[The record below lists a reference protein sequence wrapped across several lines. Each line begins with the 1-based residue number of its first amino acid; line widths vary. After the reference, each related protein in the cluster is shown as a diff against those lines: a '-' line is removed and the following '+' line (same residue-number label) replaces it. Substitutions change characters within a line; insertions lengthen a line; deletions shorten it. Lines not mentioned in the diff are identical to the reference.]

1 MLNSQNW
8 INNWNQTFHQI
19 EKIKGEI
26 ESFVVEKSA
35 TEEEIK
41 LIEQQLGYP
50 LPISFREVLVKFSK
64 QVELRWSFPDELSIP
79 VEFDAIFAG
88 ELCWNLD
95 SIEDL
100 TEVADSLL
108 KDVGDNYGENL
119 RQKLAFYTVPNGDYL
134 ALDLNSNNEDAA
146 VVYWDHEE
154 DSVTYVADNFIEFIE
169 KFTDLHL
176 IGAEIWQW
184 ETFIDS
190 KGINTDS
197 EIAQKWKKL
206 FAEL

>member
-8 INNWNQTFHQI
+8 INNWNETFHQV
-19 EKIKGEI
+19 EKIKGDI

-41 LIEQQLGYP
+41 LTEQQLGYP
-50 LPISFREVLVKFSK
+50 LPIGFKEVLVKFSK

-79 VEFDAIFAG
+79 AEFDDIFAG

-100 TEVADSLL
+100 AEVADSL

-197 EIAQKWKKL
+197 ELAQKWKKL
-206 FAEL
+206 FTEL

>member
-8 INNWNQTFHQI
+8 INNWNETFHQI
-19 EKIKGEI
+19 EKIKGDI

-41 LIEQQLGYP
+41 LTEQQLGYP
-50 LPISFREVLVKFSK
+50 LPISFKEVLVKFSK

-79 VEFDAIFAG
+79 AEFDDIFAG

-100 TEVADSLL
+100 AEVADSL

-197 EIAQKWKKL
+197 EIAKKWKKL

>member
-8 INNWNQTFHQI
+8 INNWNETFHQI

-41 LIEQQLGYP
+41 LIEHQLGYA
-50 LPISFREVLVKFSK
+50 LPSSFREVLVKFSK

-79 VEFDAIFAG
+79 AEFDAIFAG

-100 TEVADSLL
+100 TEVADSL

-119 RQKLAFYTVPNGDYL
+119 RQKLAFYTVTNGDYL

-154 DSVTYVADNFIEFIE
+154 DLVTYVADNFIEFIE

-206 FAEL
+206 FTEL

>member
-8 INNWNQTFHQI
+8 INNWNETFHQI
-19 EKIKGEI
+19 EKIKGDI

-41 LIEQQLGYP
+41 LTEQQLGYP
-50 LPISFREVLVKFSK
+50 LPISFKEVLVKFSK

-79 VEFDAIFAG
+79 AEFDDIFAG

-100 TEVADSLL
+100 AEVADSL

-169 KFTDLHL
+169 KFTDLNL

-206 FAEL
+206 FTEL

>member
-8 INNWNQTFHQI
+8 INNWNETFHQI
-19 EKIKGEI
+19 EKIKGDI

-41 LIEQQLGYP
+41 LTEQQLGYP
-50 LPISFREVLVKFSK
+50 LPISFKEVLVKFSK

-79 VEFDAIFAG
+79 AEFDDIFAG

-100 TEVADSLL
+100 AEVADSL

-197 EIAQKWKKL
+197 ELAQKWKKL
-206 FAEL
+206 FTEL

>member
-8 INNWNQTFHQI
+8 INNWNETFHQI
-19 EKIKGEI
+19 EKIKGDI

-50 LPISFREVLVKFSK
+50 LPISFKEVLVKFSK

-79 VEFDAIFAG
+79 AEFNDIFAG

-100 TEVADSLL
+100 TEVADSL

-206 FAEL
+206 FTEL

>member
-8 INNWNQTFHQI
+8 INNWNETFHQI
-19 EKIKGEI
+19 EKIKGDI

-41 LIEQQLGYP
+41 LTEQQLGYP
-50 LPISFREVLVKFSK
+50 LPISFKEVLVKFSK

-79 VEFDAIFAG
+79 AEFDDIFAG

-100 TEVADSLL
+100 AEVADSL

-206 FAEL
+206 FTEL

>member
-8 INNWNQTFHQI
+8 INNWNETFHQI
-19 EKIKGEI
+19 EKIKGKI
-26 ESFVVEKSA
+26 ESFVVEKTA

-41 LIEQQLGYP
+41 LIEQQLGYS
-50 LPISFREVLVKFSK
+50 LPVSFKEVLVNFSK
-64 QVELRWSFPDELSIP
+64 QVELRWFFPDHLSIP
-79 VEFDAIFAG
+79 AEFDAIFAG
-88 ELCWNLD
+88 ELCWDLD
-95 SIEDL
+95 SIEDV
-100 TEVADSLL
+100 TEVADSLQ
-108 KDVGDNYGENL
+108 DVGDNYGENL

-134 ALDLNSNNEDAA
+134 ALDLNSNNGDAA

-184 ETFIDS
+184 EIFMDS

-197 EIAQKWKKL
+197 EIAQKWKKFFMQL
-206 FAEL
+206 

>member
-8 INNWNQTFHQI
+8 INNWNETFHQI
-19 EKIKGEI
+19 EKIKGDI

-41 LIEQQLGYP
+41 LTEQQLGYP
-50 LPISFREVLVKFSK
+50 LPISFKEVLMKFSK

-79 VEFDAIFAG
+79 AEFDDIFAG

-100 TEVADSLL
+100 AEVADSL

-206 FAEL
+206 FTEL

>member
-8 INNWNQTFHQI
+8 INNWNETFHQI
-19 EKIKGEI
+19 EKIKGDI

-50 LPISFREVLVKFSK
+50 LPISFKEVLVKFSK
-64 QVELRWSFPDELSIP
+64 QVELRWSFPAELSIP
-79 VEFDAIFAG
+79 AEFNDIFAG

-100 TEVADSLL
+100 TEVADSL

-206 FAEL
+206 FTEL

>member
-8 INNWNQTFHQI
+8 INHWNETFHQI

-64 QVELRWSFPDELSIP
+64 QVELRWFFPDELSIP
-79 VEFDAIFAG
+79 AEFDAIFAG
-88 ELCWNLD
+88 ELCWDLD

-100 TEVADSLL
+100 TEVADSL

-176 IGAEIWQW
+176 IGAEIRQW

-206 FAEL
+206 FTEL

>member
-8 INNWNQTFHQI
+8 INNWNETFHQI

-79 VEFDAIFAG
+79 AEFDDIFAG

-100 TEVADSLL
+100 AEVADSL

>member
-8 INNWNQTFHQI
+8 INNWNETFHQI
-19 EKIKGEI
+19 EKIKGDI

-41 LIEQQLGYP
+41 LTEQQLGYP
-50 LPISFREVLVKFSK
+50 LPISFKEVLVKFSK

-79 VEFDAIFAG
+79 AEFDDIFAG
-88 ELCWNLD
+88 ELCWNLE

-100 TEVADSLL
+100 AEVADSL

-206 FAEL
+206 FTEL

>member
-8 INNWNQTFHQI
+8 INNWNETFHQI
-19 EKIKGEI
+19 EKIKGDI

-50 LPISFREVLVKFSK
+50 LPISFKEVLMKFSK

-79 VEFDAIFAG
+79 AEFNDIFAG

-100 TEVADSLL
+100 TEVADSL

-206 FAEL
+206 FTEL

>member
-8 INNWNQTFHQI
+8 INNWNETFHQI

-64 QVELRWSFPDELSIP
+64 QVELRWFFPDELSIP
-79 VEFDAIFAG
+79 AEFDAIFAG
-88 ELCWNLD
+88 ELCWDLD

-100 TEVADSLL
+100 TEVADSL

-206 FAEL
+206 FTEL

>member
-8 INNWNQTFHQI
+8 INNWNETFHQI

-79 VEFDAIFAG
+79 AEFDAIFAG

-100 TEVADSLL
+100 TEVADNL
-108 KDVGDNYGENL
+108 KDVEDNYGENL

-134 ALDLNSNNEDAA
+134 ALDLNSNKEDAS

-206 FAEL
+206 FTEL

>member
-8 INNWNQTFHQI
+8 INNWNETFHQI
-19 EKIKGEI
+19 EKIKGDI
-26 ESFVVEKSA
+26 ESFVIEKSA

-41 LIEQQLGYP
+41 LTEQQLGYP
-50 LPISFREVLVKFSK
+50 LPISFKEVLVKFSK

-79 VEFDAIFAG
+79 AEFDDIFAG

-100 TEVADSLL
+100 AEVADSL

-154 DSVTYVADNFIEFIE
+154 DSVTNVADNFIEFIE

-206 FAEL
+206 FTEL

>member
-8 INNWNQTFHQI
+8 INNWNETFHQI

-26 ESFVVEKSA
+26 ESFIVEKSA
-35 TEEEIK
+35 TEVEIK

-79 VEFDAIFAG
+79 AEFDAIFAG

-100 TEVADSLL
+100 TEVADSL

-119 RQKLAFYTVPNGDYL
+119 RQKLAFYTVANGDYL

-146 VVYWDHEE
+146 VIYWDHEE

-206 FAEL
+206 FTEL

>member
-8 INNWNQTFHQI
+8 INNWNETFHQI
-19 EKIKGEI
+19 EKIKGDI

-41 LIEQQLGYP
+41 LTEQQLGYP
-50 LPISFREVLVKFSK
+50 LPISFKEVLVKFSK

-79 VEFDAIFAG
+79 AEFDDIFAG

-100 TEVADSLL
+100 AEVADSL

-184 ETFIDS
+184 ETLIDS

-206 FAEL
+206 FTEL

>member
-8 INNWNQTFHQI
+8 INSWNETFHQI

-79 VEFDAIFAG
+79 AEFDAIFAG
-88 ELCWNLD
+88 ELCWDLD

-100 TEVADSLL
+100 TEVADSL

-206 FAEL
+206 FTEL

>member
-8 INNWNQTFHQI
+8 INNWNETFHQI
-19 EKIKGEI
+19 EKIKGDI

-35 TEEEIK
+35 TEKEIK

-50 LPISFREVLVKFSK
+50 LPISFKEVLVKFSK

-79 VEFDAIFAG
+79 AEFDAIFAG
-88 ELCWNLD
+88 ELCWDLD

-100 TEVADSLL
+100 TEVADSL
-108 KDVGDNYGENL
+108 KGVGDNYGENL

-206 FAEL
+206 FTEL

>member
-8 INNWNQTFHQI
+8 INNWNETFHQI
-19 EKIKGEI
+19 EKIKGDI

-41 LIEQQLGYP
+41 LTEQQLGYP
-50 LPISFREVLVKFSK
+50 LPISFKEVLVKFSK

-79 VEFDAIFAG
+79 AEFDDIFAG

-100 TEVADSLL
+100 TEFADSL

-119 RQKLAFYTVPNGDYL
+119 RQKLAFYNVPNGDYL

-206 FAEL
+206 FTEL

>member
-8 INNWNQTFHQI
+8 INNWNETFHQI
-19 EKIKGEI
+19 EKIKGDI

-41 LIEQQLGYP
+41 LTEQQLGYP
-50 LPISFREVLVKFSK
+50 LPISFKEVLVKFSK

-79 VEFDAIFAG
+79 AEFDDIFAG

-100 TEVADSLL
+100 TEVADSL

-119 RQKLAFYTVPNGDYL
+119 RQKLAFYTVPNGDYF

-154 DSVTYVADNFIEFIE
+154 DSVTCVADNFIEFIE

-206 FAEL
+206 FTEL

>member
-8 INNWNQTFHQI
+8 INNWNETFHQI
-19 EKIKGEI
+19 EKIKGDI
-26 ESFVVEKSA
+26 EPFVVEKSA

-41 LIEQQLGYP
+41 LTEQQLGYP
-50 LPISFREVLVKFSK
+50 LPISFKEVLVKFSK

-79 VEFDAIFAG
+79 AEFDDIFAG

-100 TEVADSLL
+100 AEVADSL

-206 FAEL
+206 FTEL

>member
-8 INNWNQTFHQI
+8 INNWNETFHQI
-19 EKIKGEI
+19 EKIKGDI

-41 LIEQQLGYP
+41 LTEQQLGYP
-50 LPISFREVLVKFSK
+50 LPISFKEVLVKFSK

-79 VEFDAIFAG
+79 AEFDDIFAG
-88 ELCWNLD
+88 ELCWNLE
-95 SIEDL
+95 SVEDL
-100 TEVADSLL
+100 AEVADSL

-206 FAEL
+206 FTEL

>member
-8 INNWNQTFHQI
+8 INNWNETFHQI
-19 EKIKGEI
+19 EKIKGDI

-41 LIEQQLGYP
+41 LTEQQLGYP
-50 LPISFREVLVKFSK
+50 LPISFKEVLVKFSK
-64 QVELRWSFPDELSIP
+64 QVELRWFFPDELSIP
-79 VEFDAIFAG
+79 AEFDDIFAG

-100 TEVADSLL
+100 TEVADSL

-206 FAEL
+206 FTEL

>member
-8 INNWNQTFHQI
+8 INNWNETFHQI
-19 EKIKGEI
+19 EKIKGDI

-50 LPISFREVLVKFSK
+50 LPISFKEVLVKFSK

-79 VEFDAIFAG
+79 AEFNDIFAG

-100 TEVADSLL
+100 TEVADSL

-184 ETFIDS
+184 EIFIDS

-206 FAEL
+206 FTEL

>member
-8 INNWNQTFHQI
+8 INNWNETFHQI
-19 EKIKGEI
+19 EKIKGDI

-35 TEEEIK
+35 TKEEIK
-41 LIEQQLGYP
+41 LTEQQLGYP
-50 LPISFREVLVKFSK
+50 LPISFKEVLVKFSK

-79 VEFDAIFAG
+79 AEFDDIFAG
-88 ELCWNLD
+88 ELCWNLE
-95 SIEDL
+95 SVEDL
-100 TEVADSLL
+100 AEVADSL

-206 FAEL
+206 FTEL

>member
-1 MLNSQNW
+1 MLNSQKW
-8 INNWNQTFHQI
+8 INNWNETFHQI

-41 LIEQQLGYP
+41 LIEQQLGYS
-50 LPISFREVLVKFSK
+50 LPVSFKEVLVNFSK
-64 QVELRWSFPDELSIP
+64 QVELRWSFPDKLSIP

-100 TEVADSLL
+100 TEVADSL

-119 RQKLAFYTVPNGDYL
+119 RQKLAFYTVTNGDYL
-134 ALDLNSNNEDAA
+134 ALDLNSNSEDAA
-146 VVYWDHEE
+146 VIYWDHEE
-154 DSVTYVADNFIEFIE
+154 DSVTYVADNFIKFIE

-184 ETFIDS
+184 EIFIDP

-197 EIAQKWKKL
+197 EIAQKWKRL
-206 FAEL
+206 FMEL

>member
-8 INNWNQTFHQI
+8 INNWNKTFHQI

-35 TEEEIK
+35 TEAEIN
-41 LIEQQLGYP
+41 LIEKQLGYS
-50 LPISFREVLVKFSK
+50 LPISFKEVLVKFSK
-64 QVELRWSFPDELSIP
+64 QVELRWSFPDKLSIP
-79 VEFDAIFAG
+79 TEFDAIFAG
-88 ELCWNLD
+88 ELCWSLD

-100 TEVADSLL
+100 TEVADSLQ
-108 KDVGDNYGENL
+108 DVGDNYGENL
-119 RQKLAFYTVPNGDYL
+119 RQKLAFYTVTNGDYL

-184 ETFIDS
+184 ELFIDS

-206 FAEL
+206 FMEL

>member
-1 MLNSQNW
+1 MNSQNW
-8 INNWNQTFHQI
+8 INNWNETFHQI

-64 QVELRWSFPDELSIP
+64 QVELRWFFPDELSIP
-79 VEFDAIFAG
+79 AEFDDIFAG

-100 TEVADSLL
+100 TEVADNL

-206 FAEL
+206 FTEL

>member
-8 INNWNQTFHQI
+8 INNWNETFHQI
-19 EKIKGEI
+19 EKIKGDI

-41 LIEQQLGYP
+41 LTEQQLGYP
-50 LPISFREVLVKFSK
+50 LPISFKEVLVKFSK

-79 VEFDAIFAG
+79 AEFDDIFAG

-100 TEVADSLL
+100 AEVADSL

-176 IGAEIWQW
+176 IGAEIGNGKP
-184 ETFIDS
+184 S
-190 KGINTDS
+190 
-197 EIAQKWKKL
+197 
-206 FAEL
+206 

>member
-8 INNWNQTFHQI
+8 INNWNETFHQI

-26 ESFVVEKSA
+26 ESFIVEKSA

-50 LPISFREVLVKFSK
+50 LPISFRGVLVKFSK

-79 VEFDAIFAG
+79 AEFDAIFAG

-100 TEVADSLL
+100 TEVADSL

-119 RQKLAFYTVPNGDYL
+119 RQKLAFYTVANGDYL

-146 VVYWDHEE
+146 VIYWDHEE

-206 FAEL
+206 FTEL

>member
-8 INNWNQTFHQI
+8 INNWNETFHQV
-19 EKIKGEI
+19 EKIKGDI

-41 LIEQQLGYP
+41 LTEQQLGYP
-50 LPISFREVLVKFSK
+50 LPISFKEVLVKFSK
-64 QVELRWSFPDELSIP
+64 QVELRWSFPDELSILA
-79 VEFDAIFAG
+79 EFDDIFAG

-100 TEVADSLL
+100 TEVADSL

-184 ETFIDS
+184 EIFIDS

-206 FAEL
+206 FTEL

>member
-8 INNWNQTFHQI
+8 INNWNETFHQI
-19 EKIKGEI
+19 EKIKGDI
-26 ESFVVEKSA
+26 ESFVIEKSA

-41 LIEQQLGYP
+41 LTEQQLGYP
-50 LPISFREVLVKFSK
+50 LPISFKEVLVKFSK

-79 VEFDAIFAG
+79 AEFDDIFAG

-100 TEVADSLL
+100 AEVADSL

-206 FAEL
+206 FTEL